1 METHS
6 VKEIEWFFGIY
17 IMLYIYNIFSY
28 IIFIYVLNIKIGH
41 KWSIKHIVF
50 KSNRSK
56 MGLINMQSWKQC
68 DHRLSPQWLCGNSC
82 AWAQDIRLGQMP
94 IVLIIRRGHHCF
106 YDCTYI
112 YIYIHTDIDTLFYF
126 IAVFLD
132 RYLLWNFKNSFFY
145 IRLLLIASCLFRK
158 SVFMLK

>member
-28 IIFIYVLNIKIGH
+28 IIFIYVLNIKSGH

-56 MGLINMQSWKQC
+56 MGVINMQ
-68 DHRLSPQWLCGNSC
+68 
-82 AWAQDIRLGQMP
+82 
-94 IVLIIRRGHHCF
+94 
-106 YDCTYI
+106 
-112 YIYIHTDIDTLFYF
+112 
-126 IAVFLD
+126 
-132 RYLLWNFKNSFFY
+132 
-145 IRLLLIASCLFRK
+145 
-158 SVFMLK
+158 

>member
-41 KWSIKHIVF
+41 KWSIKHIVL

-56 MGLINMQSWKQC
+56 MGVINMQS
-68 DHRLSPQWLCGNSC
+68 
-82 AWAQDIRLGQMP
+82 
-94 IVLIIRRGHHCF
+94 
-106 YDCTYI
+106 
-112 YIYIHTDIDTLFYF
+112 
-126 IAVFLD
+126 
-132 RYLLWNFKNSFFY
+132 
-145 IRLLLIASCLFRK
+145 
-158 SVFMLK
+158 